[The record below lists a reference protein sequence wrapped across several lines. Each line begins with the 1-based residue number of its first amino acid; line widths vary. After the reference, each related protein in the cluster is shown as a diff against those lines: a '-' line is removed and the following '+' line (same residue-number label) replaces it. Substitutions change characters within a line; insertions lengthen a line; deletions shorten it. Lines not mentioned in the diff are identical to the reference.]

1 MAKKKAINQV
11 GRPLHIASAA
21 NKALVVERVKHAI
34 DQESIAAE
42 LGISE
47 NTLRKYYYHELK
59 TGRTTDQS
67 DIMAQAI
74 KHAKEGDKEMIKYY
88 LDRLG
93 GREFAKKP
101 DLVEISGPNGGA
113 IPVQRFDF
121 DAIPI
126 EQTRYLEQVFDAV
139 VVNEDEDKIE

>member
-1 MAKKKAINQV
+1 MPKKRPGKNQV
-11 GRPLHIASAA
+11 GRPEHLPTAA
-21 NKALVVERVKHAI
+21 NRMLVIDRVKHAV

-47 NTLRKYYYHELK
+47 NTLRKHYYFELK
-59 TGRTTDQS
+59 TARTTDQS
-67 DIMAQAI
+67 EIMAKAI
-74 KHAKEGDKEMIKYY
+74 KHAKDGDKEMIKYY

-101 DLVEISGPNGGA
+101 EQLEISGPNGGPIA
-113 IPVQRFDF
+113 VQRFDY

-126 EQTRYLEQVFDAV
+126 EQKRYITQVLDAV
-139 VVNEDEDKIE
+139 IVSEEKDGD